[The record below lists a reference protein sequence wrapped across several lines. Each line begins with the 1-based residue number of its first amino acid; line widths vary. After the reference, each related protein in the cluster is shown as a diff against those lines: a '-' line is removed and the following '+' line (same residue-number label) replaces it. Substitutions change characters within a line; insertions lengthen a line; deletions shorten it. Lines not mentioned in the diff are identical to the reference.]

1 MTKKTLLIYQ
11 DAQSNK
17 FWQINVSETSFV
29 VTYGKVGTTGAVK
42 TKSFESAAM
51 CEKEAQKLV
60 QSKLKKGY
68 VIAENEADVIKDTI
82 IDDAYFWALLETA
95 KTKGEY
101 ADEQLEWLTNDLAKR
116 SVKEIVM
123 FDYLFNQHYYKSYNS
138 DLWAAAY
145 IVMGGC
151 SDNSFEEF
159 RAWLLYQGRD
169 VYEAA
174 IRDPLSLLPYF
185 ELLEQQELVPLLE
198 ELLFVASLAYE
209 EKTGSDDDEYYAIYE
224 QLSGDDYVEPELE
237 LDWDDENEEDLLQ
250 KFPLLWARFGETPL
264 DYF

>member
-1 MTKKTLLIYQ
+1 MATKTLLIYQ
-11 DAQSNK
+11 DTQSNK
-17 FWQINVSETSFV
+17 FWQIDVNENSFV

-42 TKSFESAAM
+42 TKTFETAAT
-51 CEKEAQKLV
+51 CEKEAQKLI

-68 VIAENEADVIKDTI
+68 VIAQNDANVVKANK

-123 FDYLFNQHYYKSYNS
+123 FDYLFKQHYYKSYTS
-138 DLWAAAY
+138 DLWAATY

-151 SDNSFEEF
+151 SDDLFEEF
-159 RAWLLYQGRD
+159 RAWVLYQGRD

-174 IRDPLSLLPYF
+174 IQDPQSLLPYF
-185 ELLEQQELVPLLE
+185 ELLEQQELVPHLE
-198 ELLFVASLAYE
+198 ELLFVSLLAYE
-209 EKTGSDDDEYYAIYE
+209 EKTGLDDNEYFAIYE
-224 QLSGDDYVEPELE
+224 QLSGDNYVEPELE
-237 LDWDDENEEDLLQ
+237 FDWDENEEDLRR
-250 KFPLLWARFGETPL
+250 KFPLLWARYGETPL